1 MEKIVPSISLCYDLT
16 SLETL
21 QSRREELI
29 KAHREELGEVNSVW
43 GEQEDEETDIPQEVF
58 LLNNYEV

>member
-1 MEKIVPSISLCYDLT
+1 MLKNEKNVNLEKIVPSISLCYDLT

-29 KAHREELGEVNSVW
+29 KVHREELGEVDSIW
-43 GEQEDEETDIPQEVF
+43 GE
-58 LLNNYEV
+58 